1 MNLLVLSPRAVD
13 AAAVRA
19 ALPDD
24 DLEGARVLVV
34 SPAVN
39 QSALAFW
46 VSDADEAIA
55 EAEDAASQTVRA
67 LQERGAQAHGTAGE
81 AEPITALQDALAT
94 FPADRIVVF
103 GEDEGEAQEL
113 ARQASERF
121 DVDVTT
127 GRLGAS

>member
-19 ALPDD
+19 ALPDE

-55 EAEDAASQTVRA
+55 DAEDAASQTVRA
-67 LQERGAQAHGTAGE
+67 LEERGAQARGTAGE

-103 GEDEGEAQEL
+103 GESEDEAQEI
-113 ARQASERF
+113 ARQATERF
-121 DVDVTT
+121 DVSVST
-127 GRLGAS
+127 GRLGAG